1 MWLLTVTCS
10 GDDWKRHGNEFK
22 AIADKYQNTCIS
34 SKKMPDGKRFME
46 YHVEDVG
53 DAEAFQDE
61 SLSLGGFSVSFE
73 SL

>member
-22 AIADKYQNTCIS
+22 AIADKYENTCIS

-46 YHVEDVG
+46 YQVEDVG

-61 SLSLGGFSVSFE
+61 SLTLEGFSASFE